1 MLEGSRGTELADV
14 PTAVTVRKRRSA
26 PQLVWLIPIVAAL
39 IGGWLAVKGIME
51 RGPTITISFETGE
64 GLEAGKTKLKYKDVE
79 VGVVKAI
86 KLSED
91 PTGVIVTAEMVK
103 EAERHLVE
111 DTRFWVVR
119 ARIGVGG
126 VSGLGTL
133 FAGPYIGVDTGRST
147 TPRREFIGLEVPPVF
162 ASHKPGRQFVLH
174 GHDLGSLDQG
184 DAVFFRRLQV
194 GQITAADLDKDGN
207 GVTVKIFIN
216 APYDQFVTANTR
228 FWHASGIEVSLDAT
242 GIEVQTQALATIVL
256 GGIAFETP
264 PDAPLSAAAAAAD
277 TVFILFAARGHAM
290 KRPDVTVQSYV
301 YVFDESVRGLVPGAP
316 VDLRGVLL
324 GEVKEIGLK
333 YNLVKKDFGMRVE
346 ALIYRERLRAVMQE
360 VPSEFEDRKTNLN
373 TLVEQ
378 GFRAQLR
385 TGNVLT
391 GQLYVALD
399 FFPTAPPAKVD
410 WTKEPPE
417 IPTVPGG
424 LKELQETVTHFASKL
439 DKVPLDQIALD
450 LHRTLN
456 TLQGA
461 LQSADKLVKQL
472 DVEVAPEARAA
483 LAEARKTLGTADRTL
498 NSDAPLQQ
506 DLRTTLRELTRTSQ
520 SLRQLTELLERQPE
534 SLIRGKKE
542 TKQ

>member
-1 MLEGSRGTELADV
+1 MYEGSRGTELADV
-14 PTAVTVRKRRSA
+14 PTAVAVRKRRSA

-39 IGGWLAVKGIME
+39 IGGWLAVKGILE

-64 GLEAGKTKLKYKDVE
+64 GLEAGKTKLKYKDVD

-133 FAGPYIGVDTGRST
+133 FAGPYIGVDAGRSAT
-147 TPRREFIGLEVPPVF
+147 SRREFTGLEVPPVF

-184 DAVFFRRLQV
+184 DGIFFRRLQV
-194 GQITAADLDKDGN
+194 GQVTAADLDKDGN

-216 APYDQFVTANTR
+216 APYDQFVRANTR
-228 FWHASGIEVSLDAT
+228 FWHASGIDVSLDAT
-242 GIEVQTQALATIVL
+242 GIEVQTQSLATIVL
-256 GGIAFETP
+256 GGIAFEMP
-264 PDAPLSAAAAAAD
+264 PDAPLSAAAAAD
-277 TVFILFAARGHAM
+277 TVFTLFADRGHAM
-290 KRPDVTVQSYV
+290 KRPDVTVQRYV

-324 GEVKEIGLK
+324 GEVKEVGIK
-333 YNLVKKDFGMRVE
+333 YNPVRKDFGMRVE
-346 ALIYRERLRAVMQE
+346 ALIYRERLRAVMQD

-373 TLVEQ
+373 MLVEQ

-385 TGNVLT
+385 TGNLLT
-391 GQLYVALD
+391 GQLYVAVD

-417 IPTVPGG
+417 IPTVPSG

-461 LQSADKLVKQL
+461 LQNADKLVKRL

-483 LAEARKTLGTADRTL
+483 LVEARKTIGTAERTL
-498 NSDAPLQQ
+498 NSEAPLQQ

-520 SLRQLTELLERQPE
+520 SLRHLTELLERQPE
-534 SLIRGKKE
+534 SLLRGKKE
-542 TKQ
+542 TSR